1 MMLRLIVTHS
11 RRTIPMISLTL
22 TEKDWDDVID
32 ALNTISWKYDD
43 TNCDKISENL
53 TTQLTQHLEAK
64 V

>member
-1 MMLRLIVTHS
+1 
-11 RRTIPMISLTL
+11 MISLTL
-22 TEKDWDDVID
+22 TEKDWDEVID

-43 TNCDKISENL
+43 TNCDKISEDL

>member
-1 MMLRLIVTHS
+1 MAFNPEVALFNLLEDAQTS
-11 RRTIPMISLTL
+11 EELLS
-22 TEKDWDDVID
+22 VID

-43 TNCDKISENL
+43 TNCDKISEDL